1 MDLVDGEGY
10 MQHLRALLRALH
22 RERHIL
28 IRGVEED
35 GDPRQFGDQLF

>member
-1 MDLVDGEGY
+1 VDLVDGEGY
-10 MQHLRALLRALH
+10 MQHLRALLRALQ

-35 GDPRQFGDQLF
+35 GDPRQSGDHLF